1 MGSEIREARLAAGL
15 SQRDVAR
22 AAGTSQSEIS
32 RLERSVGHDASIA
45 ALCVVASVLGLKLVV
60 NLYPVLD
67 RVRDEPQL
75 RLLDSLAVQLP
86 TGAGWRTEVPMPIP
100 GDLRA
105 MDAVITIGRCT
116 VAVEAWTRLGDVQAQ
131 VRSAVLKRRDLG
143 VDRLVVLLTDTP
155 HNRRAWKT
163 ASPVVRSTLPLG
175 TRAVMAALRAG
186 RDPGGD
192 GLVLMRVA
200 GTRQAGGP
208 LADSHHASNVAEPRA
223 PA

>member
-22 AAGTSQSEIS
+22 AAATSQSRVS
-32 RLERSVGHDASIA
+32 RLERSVGQNASIA
-45 ALCVVASVLGLKLVV
+45 ELSIVGSVLGLKLVV
-60 NLYPVLD
+60 KLYPVLD
-67 RVRDEPQL
+67 RIRDEPQL
-75 RLLDSLAVQLP
+75 RLLESLAAQLP
-86 TGAGWRTEVPMPIP
+86 AGTAWHSEVPMPVH

-105 MDAVITIGRCT
+105 MDAVIGLGRCT

-143 VDRLVVLLTDTP
+143 ADRLVVLLADTP
-155 HNRRAWKT
+155 HNRLAWET
-163 ASPVVRSTLPLG
+163 ASPVVRPTLPLG

-192 GLVLMRVA
+192 GVVLMRVSR
-200 GTRQAGGP
+200 G
-208 LADSHHASNVAEPRA
+208 
-223 PA
+223 